1 MGACAS
7 KPNCRS
13 RRRWGSHWYRRSRGM
28 ISASIPDA
36 TKAQIRG
43 DEQHSVEL
51 ENSSATYGKS
61 EVSNMIVHL
70 TQLQWH
76 HTQMD
81 GNVMCQEDAWFD
93 SVSILESDSD
103 DDFLS
108 VYGDC
113 LPSANA
119 VGTQTLQYETASC
132 FMDAMSKLEDANL
145 ITPLTMA
152 PEKYFKIE
160 SPNDRVLCN
169 CDPPDRLVN
178 SCASFDELSSSKVD
192 EARDRTHGTDIYT
205 KKKTN
210 LSDSHGGFKG
220 SKEVHEMDDKSHV
233 NKASSHICKLV
244 PSVCFNNRIQKI
256 PNGSPP
262 SQNKRSSVIKLSY
275 KRKSYDGE
283 DKTEFC
289 ASNKFVYRPKGGVV
303 IPRSS
308 GEKSMLGC
316 WSYLEPSTFK
326 LRGQNYFRDKRKL
339 PAPNYA
345 PYYPI
350 GVDLFLCPQKIH
362 HIAQH
367 IDLPSVKPHDQIPSL
382 LIVNIQMPTYPAAMF
397 LGDSDGEGMSLVMYF
412 KISECFDKEIPSSFQ
427 DLIKRFID
435 NETEKV
441 KGFAMDS
448 SIPFRERL
456 KIVTGVVNPEDLFL
470 SAAERKLV
478 QAYNEKPVLSR
489 PQHNFYLGTNY
500 FEIDLDIHRF
510 SYISRKGLEAFRERL
525 KHGILD
531 LGLTIQVQK
540 QDELPEHVLC
550 CLRLN
555 KIDFI
560 NHGQIP
566 TIVTPE
572 DD

>member
-7 KPNCRS
+7 KPNYRS
-13 RRRWGSHWYRRSRGM
+13 RRRWGSHWYRRSQGM
-28 ISASIPDA
+28 ISASIPDS

-51 ENSSATYGKS
+51 ENSSATYGKP

-70 TQLQWH
+70 TQL
-76 HTQMD
+76 
-81 GNVMCQEDAWFD
+81 NVMCQEDAWFD

-113 LPSANA
+113 IPSANA
-119 VGTQTLQYETASC
+119 AGTQTLQYETASC
-132 FMDAMSKLEDANL
+132 FMDAMAKLEDANPS
-145 ITPLTMA
+145 TPLTMP
-152 PEKYFKIE
+152 PEKHFKIE

-169 CDPPDRLVN
+169 CDPHGG
-178 SCASFDELSSSKVD
+178 SH
-192 EARDRTHGTDIYT
+192 RTQGTDIYT
-205 KKKTN
+205 KNKTN
-210 LSDSHGGFKG
+210 LSDSHGSFKG

-244 PSVCFNNRIQKI
+244 PSVCFNNRIQQM

-283 DKTEFC
+283 DITEFC
-289 ASNKFVYRPKGGVV
+289 ASNKFVYRPKGGAV
-303 IPRSS
+303 IPCSS
-308 GEKSMLGC
+308 REKSMLGC

-350 GVDLFLCPQKIH
+350 GVDLFLCPRKIH
-362 HIAQH
+362 HIAQY
-367 IDLPSVKPHDQIPSL
+367 IDLPSVKLHDQIPSL

-435 NETEKV
+435 DETEKV

-456 KIVTGVVNPEDLFL
+456 KIVSGVVNPEDLCL

-550 CLRLN
+550 CLRLH

-566 TIVTPE
+566 TIVTRE

>member
-7 KPNCRS
+7 KPNYRS
-13 RRRWGSHWYRRSRGM
+13 RRRWGSHWYRRSQGM
-28 ISASIPDA
+28 ISASIPDS

-51 ENSSATYGKS
+51 ENSSATYGKP

-70 TQLQWH
+70 TQLN
-76 HTQMD
+76 

-113 LPSANA
+113 IPSANA
-119 VGTQTLQYETASC
+119 AGTQTLQYETASC
-132 FMDAMSKLEDANL
+132 FMDAMAKLEDANPS
-145 ITPLTMA
+145 TPLTMP
-152 PEKYFKIE
+152 PEKHFKIE

-169 CDPPDRLVN
+169 CDPHGG
-178 SCASFDELSSSKVD
+178 SH
-192 EARDRTHGTDIYT
+192 RTQGTDIYT
-205 KKKTN
+205 KNKTN
-210 LSDSHGGFKG
+210 LSDSHGSFKG

-244 PSVCFNNRIQKI
+244 PSVCFNNRIQQM

-283 DKTEFC
+283 DITEFC
-289 ASNKFVYRPKGGVV
+289 ASNKFVYRPKGGAV
-303 IPRSS
+303 IPCSS
-308 GEKSMLGC
+308 REKSMLGC

-350 GVDLFLCPQKIH
+350 GVDLFLCPRKIH
-362 HIAQH
+362 HIAQY
-367 IDLPSVKPHDQIPSL
+367 IDLPSVKLHDQIPSL

-435 NETEKV
+435 DETEKV

-456 KIVTGVVNPEDLFL
+456 KIVSGVVNPEDLCL

-550 CLRLN
+550 CLRLH

-566 TIVTPE
+566 TIVTRE

>member
-7 KPNCRS
+7 KPNYRS
-13 RRRWGSHWYRRSRGM
+13 RRRWGSHWYRRSQGM

-70 TQLQWH
+70 TQLN
-76 HTQMD
+76 

-113 LPSANA
+113 IPSANA

-132 FMDAMSKLEDANL
+132 FMDALAKLEDANPS
-145 ITPLTMA
+145 TPLTMP
-152 PEKYFKIE
+152 PEKHFKIE

-169 CDPPDRLVN
+169 CDPHGG
-178 SCASFDELSSSKVD
+178 SH
-192 EARDRTHGTDIYT
+192 RTQGTDIYT
-205 KKKTN
+205 KNKTN
-210 LSDSHGGFKG
+210 LSDSHGSFKG

-244 PSVCFNNRIQKI
+244 PSVCFNNRIQQM

-283 DKTEFC
+283 DITEFC
-289 ASNKFVYRPKGGVV
+289 ASNKFVYRPKGGAV
-303 IPRSS
+303 IPCSS
-308 GEKSMLGC
+308 REKSMLGC

-350 GVDLFLCPQKIH
+350 GVDLFLCPRKIH
-362 HIAQH
+362 HIAQY
-367 IDLPSVKPHDQIPSL
+367 IDLPSVKLHDQIPSL

-435 NETEKV
+435 DETEKV

-456 KIVTGVVNPEDLFL
+456 KIVSGVVNPEDLCL

-550 CLRLN
+550 CLRLH

-566 TIVTPE
+566 TIVTRE

>member
-7 KPNCRS
+7 KPNYRS
-13 RRRWGSHWYRRSRGM
+13 RRRWGSHWYRRSQGM

-70 TQLQWH
+70 TQL
-76 HTQMD
+76 
-81 GNVMCQEDAWFD
+81 NVMCQEDAWFD

-113 LPSANA
+113 IPSANA

-132 FMDAMSKLEDANL
+132 FMDALAKLEDANPS
-145 ITPLTMA
+145 TPLTMP
-152 PEKYFKIE
+152 PEKHFKIE

-169 CDPPDRLVN
+169 CDPHGG
-178 SCASFDELSSSKVD
+178 SH
-192 EARDRTHGTDIYT
+192 RTQGTDIYT
-205 KKKTN
+205 KNKTN
-210 LSDSHGGFKG
+210 LSDSHGSFKG

-244 PSVCFNNRIQKI
+244 PSVCFNNRIQQM

-283 DKTEFC
+283 DITEFC
-289 ASNKFVYRPKGGVV
+289 ASNKFVYRPKGGAV
-303 IPRSS
+303 IPCSS
-308 GEKSMLGC
+308 REKSMLGC

-350 GVDLFLCPQKIH
+350 GVDLFLCPRKIH
-362 HIAQH
+362 HIAQY
-367 IDLPSVKPHDQIPSL
+367 IDLPSVKLHDQIPSL

-435 NETEKV
+435 DETEKV

-456 KIVTGVVNPEDLFL
+456 KIVSGVVNPEDLCL

-550 CLRLN
+550 CLRLH

-566 TIVTPE
+566 TIVTRE